1 MSAPLILY
9 YNIYMAIYFIHGE
22 EDFNIEKEIEKLK
35 SSLDKNFLEMS
46 FKTYDNPKF
55 PELISILRTQP
66 MMFGKMLIVIN
77 CLDYFSKT
85 FDDKEI
91 KEITQALENNTDNL
105 DIVFVAQL
113 PRDEGKKL
121 DSRKKF
127 YKLLSKYNN
136 IECATIP
143 TYKTAELEGW
153 IKKQAQ
159 SKRLKM
165 TQDALTA
172 MVSQIGNNL
181 RLIDKELDKLQLT
194 AYPENI
200 VNAEMVKENC
210 ISNEDLF
217 AFSDYIMVGEKDK
230 ALREYRKLLDKKYCL
245 EIVSTLQTMLRR
257 WIVLKA
263 KASELSPF
271 ELSKMTGQHEYVVK
285 LTLQKLKKA
294 TLKDLVKL
302 KENITEAEYRI
313 KAGLS
318 QNPEAE
324 VENAFFK

>member
-1 MSAPLILY
+1 
-9 YNIYMAIYFIHGE
+9 MAIYFIHGE

-159 SKRLKM
+159 SKKLKM

-318 QNPEAE
+318 PNPEAE